1 MKSKTKTI
9 LIFAAIL
16 AAVFLIAFLDGG
28 AVQSAADKEEEGTL
42 IGAFV
47 SEEDLDIGG
56 DLAVSAAG
64 EFVWKAGRLYMDTDE
79 DWWALKDRGG
89 GIYCTMEPDARYG
102 EEDAKSPNIT
112 IFGALGAP
120 KIVIFGALGAPLGK
134 AGIDDDNGVRT
145 TDIDLSGEV
154 YACGDRQVI
163 FKLYPIYQTSDGRI
177 YLTRGNSM
185 GMSGSDGASMT
196 HTLTRDKTETIGGK
210 SERVKVRVAITAVS
224 RPTPTKFTVA
234 HMDEND
240 DLLKLEEFAP
250 DALPE
255 SITAA
260 PGAAYLIGT
269 SYGQDGDGE
278 TAEYDICSR
287 SNDSAPY
294 AYSNLNT
301 FRYQDGK
308 LCSIS
313 IKVNWGEGTV

>member
-1 MKSKTKTI
+1 
-9 LIFAAIL
+9 
-16 AAVFLIAFLDGG
+16 
-28 AVQSAADKEEEGTL
+28 
-42 IGAFV
+42 
-47 SEEDLDIGG
+47 
-56 DLAVSAAG
+56 
-64 EFVWKAGRLYMDTDE
+64 
-79 DWWALKDRGG
+79 
-89 GIYCTMEPDARYG
+89 MEPDARYG
-102 EEDAKSPNIT
+102 EEDAKSPCIT
-112 IFGALGAP
+112 IFGE
-120 KIVIFGALGAPLGK
+120 LGAPLGK

-185 GMSGSDGASMT
+185 GMSGADGASIT
-196 HTLTRDKTETIGGK
+196 HTLTSDKTETIGGK
-210 SERVKVRVAITAVS
+210 SERVKVRVAITVAA

-294 AYSNLNT
+294 AYSNLDT

-313 IKVNWGEGTV
+313 IKVNWKEGAA

>member
-120 KIVIFGALGAPLGK
+120 LGK

-196 HTLTRDKTETIGGK
+196 HTLTRDKT
-210 SERVKVRVAITAVS
+210 VS

>member
-16 AAVFLIAFLDGG
+16 AAVFLVAFLDGS
-28 AVQSAADKEEEGTL
+28 AMQSNMDEEEEGTL

-47 SEEDLDIGG
+47 SEKDIDIGG

-64 EFVWKAGRLYMDTDE
+64 KFVWKAGRLYMDTDE
-79 DWWALKDRGG
+79 DWWALKDRGS
-89 GIYCTMEPDARYG
+89 GIYCTMEPDSRDG
-102 EEDAKSPNIT
+102 EEDAKSPCIT
-112 IFGALGAP
+112 NFGTLGAP
-120 KIVIFGALGAPLGK
+120 QGK
-134 AGIDDDNGVRT
+134 TAIDNDNGVST

-185 GMSGSDGASMT
+185 GMSGADGASIT
-196 HTLTRDKTETIGGK
+196 HTLTSDKTETIGGK

-240 DLLKLEEFAP
+240 DLLKLEGFAP

-255 SITAA
+255 SIT
-260 PGAAYLIGT
+260 PVDGAAYLIGT
-269 SYGQDGDGE
+269 SYGQGWDGE
-278 TAEYDICSR
+278 TAEYSICNR
-287 SNDSAPY
+287 DGRIQPP
-294 AYSNLNT
+294 LDT
-301 FRYQDGK
+301 FAYQDGK
-308 LCSIS
+308 LKAVSIW
-313 IKVNWGEGTV
+313 VNWKEGAA

>member
-16 AAVFLIAFLDGG
+16 AAVFLIAFLDGS
-28 AVQSAADKEEEGTL
+28 AMQSAAEEEEEGTL

-47 SEEDLDIGG
+47 SEENLDID
-56 DLAVSAAG
+56 DLEITATG
-64 EFVWKAGRLYMDTDE
+64 KIQWKRGRLYMETD
-79 DWWALKDRGG
+79 DWSALGERGG

-102 EEDAKSPNIT
+102 EEDAKSPCIT
-112 IFGALGAP
+112 NFGTLGAP
-120 KIVIFGALGAPLGK
+120 QGK
-134 AGIDDDNGVRT
+134 TAIDNDNGIRT

-154 YACGDRQVI
+154 YACGSRRVI
-163 FKLYPIYQTSDGRI
+163 FKFYPIYQTSDGRI

-185 GMSGSDGASMT
+185 GMSGADGASIT

-210 SERVKVRVAITAVS
+210 SERVKVRVAITVAA
-224 RPTPTKFTVA
+224 RATPTKFTVA

-240 DLLKLEEFAP
+240 NLLKLEEFAP

-260 PGAAYLIGT
+260 SAAAYLIGT

-294 AYSNLNT
+294 SYSNLDT

-308 LCSIS
+308 LCSIR
-313 IKVNWGEGTV
+313 IKVNWGEGTA

>member
-28 AVQSAADKEEEGTL
+28 AVQSAADEEEEGTL

-47 SEEDLDIGG
+47 SEEDIDIGG

-64 EFVWKAGRLYMDTDE
+64 KFVWKAGRLYMDTDE
-79 DWWALKDRGG
+79 DWWALKDRGS

-112 IFGALGAP
+112 
-120 KIVIFGALGAPLGK
+120 IFGALGAPLGK

-163 FKLYPIYQTSDGRI
+163 FNLYPIYQTSDGRI

-185 GMSGSDGASMT
+185 GMSGSDGGSMT
-196 HTLTRDKTETIGGK
+196 HTLTSDKTETIGGK
-210 SERVKVRVAITAVS
+210 SERVKVKVAITAVS
-224 RPTPTKFTVA
+224 RPTPMKFTVA

-240 DLLKLEEFAP
+240 DLLKLEEFVP

-260 PGAAYLIGT
+260 DGAAYLIGT
-269 SYGQDGDGE
+269 SYGTDWDGE

-287 SNDSAPY
+287 SDDNAPY
-294 AYSNLNT
+294 SYSNLDT

-313 IKVNWGEGTV
+313 IKVNWGEGTA

>member
-16 AAVFLIAFLDGG
+16 AAVFLVAFLDGS
-28 AVQSAADKEEEGTL
+28 AMQSAAEEEEEGTL

-47 SEEDLDIGG
+47 SEEDLDID
-56 DLAVSAAG
+56 DLEVTATG
-64 EFVWKAGRLYMDTDE
+64 KIQWKRGRLYAEKWEKSWRFPDLPD
-79 DWWALKDRGG
+79 GG
-89 GIYCTMEPDARYG
+89 GIFSVLPMES
-102 EEDAKSPNIT
+102 EDANGETESPLLNSDFPEIMY
-112 IFGALGAP
+112 IGS
-120 KIVIFGALGAPLGK
+120 LGK
-134 AGIDDDNGVRT
+134 ADGRSNVNRENGIRT

-185 GMSGSDGASMT
+185 GMSGADGVSVT
-196 HTLTRDKTETIGGK
+196 HTLTSDKTETIGGK

-240 DLLKLEEFAP
+240 QLLKLEEFAP

-278 TAEYDICSR
+278 TAEYSICNR
-287 SNDSAPY
+287 DGRIQPP
-294 AYSNLNT
+294 LDT
-301 FRYQDGK
+301 FAYQDGK
-308 LCSIS
+308 LKAASIW
-313 IKVNWGEGTV
+313 VNWEEGAA

>member
-28 AVQSAADKEEEGTL
+28 AVQSAAEEEGEGML

-47 SEEDLDIGG
+47 SEENLDID
-56 DLAVSAAG
+56 DLEVTATG
-64 EFVWKAGRLYMDTDE
+64 KIQWKQGRLYMDTDE

-89 GIYCTMEPDARYG
+89 GIYCTMEPDSRDG
-102 EEDAKSPNIT
+102 EEDAKSPCIT
-112 IFGALGAP
+112 NFGTLGAP
-120 KIVIFGALGAPLGK
+120 QGK
-134 AGIDDDNGVRT
+134 TAIDNDNGIRT

-154 YACGDRQVI
+154 YACGSRRVI
-163 FKLYPIYQTSDGRI
+163 FKFYPIYQTSDGRI

-185 GMSGSDGASMT
+185 GMSGADGASIT
-196 HTLTRDKTETIGGK
+196 HTLTSDKTETIGGK
-210 SERVKVRVAITAVS
+210 SERVKVKVAITAVS

-260 PGAAYLIGT
+260 DGAAYLIGT

-278 TAEYDICSR
+278 TAEYSICNR
-287 SNDSAPY
+287 DGRIQPP
-294 AYSNLNT
+294 LDT
-301 FRYQDGK
+301 FAYQDGK
-308 LCSIS
+308 LKAASIW
-313 IKVNWGEGTV
+313 VNWKEGAA

>member
-102 EEDAKSPNIT
+102 EEDAKSPNIR
-112 IFGALGAP
+112 
-120 KIVIFGALGAPLGK
+120 IFGALGAPLGK

-185 GMSGSDGASMT
+185 GMSGSDGASIT
-196 HTLTRDKTETIGGK
+196 HTLTSDKTETIGGK

-234 HMDEND
+234 
-240 DLLKLEEFAP
+240 
-250 DALPE
+250 LPE

-260 PGAAYLIGT
+260 DGAAYLIGT
-269 SYGQDGDGE
+269 SYGTDWNGE

-294 AYSNLNT
+294 AYSNLDT

-313 IKVNWGEGTV
+313 IKVNWGEGVA

>member
-1 MKSKTKTI
+1 MKSNTKTA
-9 LIFAAIL
+9 LVFLAIL
-16 AAVFLIAFLDGG
+16 AAVFLIALLDGG
-28 AVQSAADKEEEGTL
+28 AVQSNADGEEEGTL

-47 SEEDLDIGG
+47 SEEDIDIGG
-56 DLAVSAAG
+56 DLAVSATG
-64 EFVWKAGRLYMDTDE
+64 KFVWKVGRLYMETDE
-79 DWWALKDRGG
+79 DWRTLKDRGS
-89 GIYCTMEPDARYG
+89 GIYCTMEPDSRDG
-102 EEDAKSPNIT
+102 EEDAKSPKIT
-112 IFGALGAP
+112 IFGT
-120 KIVIFGALGAPLGK
+120 LGAPLGK
-134 AGIDDDNGVRT
+134 AGFDDDNGVRT

-185 GMSGSDGASMT
+185 GMSGADGVSVT
-196 HTLTRDKTETIGGK
+196 HTLTSDKTETIGGK

-255 SITAA
+255 SITPAD
-260 PGAAYLIGT
+260 GAAYLIGT
-269 SYGQDGDGE
+269 SYGTDRNGE
-278 TAEYDICSR
+278 TVEYDICSR

-294 AYSNLNT
+294 AYSNLDT

-313 IKVNWGEGTV
+313 IPVKWKEGEA

>member
-28 AVQSAADKEEEGTL
+28 AVQSTADEEEEGTL

-47 SEEDLDIGG
+47 SEENLDID
-56 DLAVSAAG
+56 DLEITATG
-64 EFVWKAGRLYMDTDE
+64 KIQWKRGRLYMETD
-79 DWWALKDRGG
+79 DWSALGERGG
-89 GIYCTMEPDARYG
+89 GIYCTMEPDARCG

-112 IFGALGAP
+112 
-120 KIVIFGALGAPLGK
+120 IFGALGAPLGK

-163 FKLYPIYQTSDGRI
+163 FNLYPIYQTSDGRI

-185 GMSGSDGASMT
+185 GMSGADGASIT

-210 SERVKVRVAITAVS
+210 SERVKVKVAITVAA

-234 HMDEND
+234 HMDKND
-240 DLLKLEEFAP
+240 QLLKLEEFAP

-255 SITAA
+255 SIT
-260 PGAAYLIGT
+260 PVDSAAYLIGT
-269 SYGQDGDGE
+269 SYGQDRDGE
-278 TAEYDICSR
+278 TAEYTISSR

-294 AYSNLNT
+294 AYSKLNT

-313 IKVNWGEGTV
+313 IPVKWGEGEA

>member
-28 AVQSAADKEEEGTL
+28 AVQSAADEEEEGTL

-47 SEEDLDIGG
+47 SEEDLDID
-56 DLAVSAAG
+56 DLEITATGKVR
-64 EFVWKAGRLYMDTDE
+64 WKQGRLYMDTDE

-89 GIYCTMEPDARYG
+89 GIYCTMEPDARDG
-102 EEDAKSPNIT
+102 EEDAKSPCIT
-112 IFGALGAP
+112 NFGTLGAP
-120 KIVIFGALGAPLGK
+120 QGK
-134 AGIDDDNGVRT
+134 TAIDNDNGVRT

-154 YACGDRQVI
+154 YACGSRHVI
-163 FKLYPIYQTSDGRI
+163 FKFYPIYQTSDGRI

-185 GMSGSDGASMT
+185 GMSGADGVSVT
-196 HTLTRDKTETIGGK
+196 HTLTSDKTETIGGK

-260 PGAAYLIGT
+260 DGAAYLIGT
-269 SYGQDGDGE
+269 SCGFDRDGE

-287 SNDSAPY
+287 GDDGG
-294 AYSNLNT
+294 LHT
-301 FRYQDGK
+301 FRYRDGSLTAVEIRVDWK
-308 LCSIS
+308 
-313 IKVNWGEGTV
+313 GETA

>member
-28 AVQSAADKEEEGTL
+28 AVQSAADEEEEGTL

-47 SEEDLDIGG
+47 SEEDIDIGG

-64 EFVWKAGRLYMDTDE
+64 KFVWKAGRLYMDTDE
-79 DWWALKDRGG
+79 DWWALKDRGS
-89 GIYCTMEPDARYG
+89 GIYCTMEPDSRYG
-102 EEDAKSPNIT
+102 EEDAKSPCIT
-112 IFGALGAP
+112 NFGTLGAP
-120 KIVIFGALGAPLGK
+120 QGK
-134 AGIDDDNGVRT
+134 TAIDNDNGIRT

-185 GMSGSDGASMT
+185 GMSGAD
-196 HTLTRDKTETIGGK
+196 
-210 SERVKVRVAITAVS
+210 
-224 RPTPTKFTVA
+224 
-234 HMDEND
+234 
-240 DLLKLEEFAP
+240 
-250 DALPE
+250 
-255 SITAA
+255 
-260 PGAAYLIGT
+260 GAAYLIGT
-269 SYGQDGDGE
+269 SYGTDWNGE

-294 AYSNLNT
+294 SYSNLDT
-301 FRYQDGK
+301 FRYQGGK

-313 IKVNWGEGTV
+313 IKVNWGEETA

>member
-28 AVQSAADKEEEGTL
+28 AVQSAAEEEEEGTL

-64 EFVWKAGRLYMDTDE
+64 KFVWKAGRLYMDTDE
-79 DWWALKDRGG
+79 DWWALKDRGS

-112 IFGALGAP
+112 
-120 KIVIFGALGAPLGK
+120 IFGALGAPLGK

-154 YACGDRQVI
+154 YACGDRHLI
-163 FKLYPIYQTSDGRI
+163 FKLYPIYQTDDGRI

-185 GMSGSDGASMT
+185 GMSGSDGISVT
-196 HTLTRDKTETIGGK
+196 HTLTSDKTETIGGK
-210 SERVKVRVAITAVS
+210 SERVKVRVAITA
-224 RPTPTKFTVA
+224 A
-234 HMDEND
+234 D
-240 DLLKLEEFAP
+240 
-250 DALPE
+250 
-255 SITAA
+255 
-260 PGAAYLIGT
+260 GAAYLIGT

-278 TAEYDICSR
+278 TAEYGICSR

-294 AYSNLNT
+294 AYSNLDT

-313 IKVNWGEGTV
+313 IKVNWKEGAA

>member
-16 AAVFLIAFLDGG
+16 AAVFLIAFLDGS
-28 AVQSAADKEEEGTL
+28 AMQSAAEEEEEGTL

-47 SEEDLDIGG
+47 SEENLDID
-56 DLAVSAAG
+56 DLEITATG
-64 EFVWKAGRLYMDTDE
+64 KIQWKRGRLYMETD
-79 DWWALKDRGG
+79 DWSALGERGG

-112 IFGALGAP
+112 
-120 KIVIFGALGAPLGK
+120 IFGALGAPLGK

-163 FKLYPIYQTSDGRI
+163 FNFYPIYQTSDGRI

-185 GMSGSDGASMT
+185 GMSGADGASIT
-196 HTLTRDKTETIGGK
+196 HTLTSDKTETIGGK
-210 SERVKVRVAITAVS
+210 SERVKVRVAITVVA

-269 SYGQDGDGE
+269 SYGQDRDGE
-278 TAEYDICSR
+278 TAEYTISSR

-294 AYSNLNT
+294 AYSKLNT

-313 IKVNWGEGTV
+313 ISVKWGEGEA

>member
-28 AVQSAADKEEEGTL
+28 AVQSAADEEEEGTL

-47 SEEDLDIGG
+47 SEEDLDID
-56 DLAVSAAG
+56 DLEVTATG
-64 EFVWKAGRLYMDTDE
+64 KIQWKRGRLYMETD
-79 DWWALKDRGG
+79 DWSALGERGG
-89 GIYCTMEPDARYG
+89 GIYCTMEPDARCG
-102 EEDAKSPNIT
+102 EEDAKSPNIR
-112 IFGALGAP
+112 
-120 KIVIFGALGAPLGK
+120 IFGALGAPLGK

-163 FKLYPIYQTSDGRI
+163 FNLYPIYQTSDGRI

-185 GMSGSDGASMT
+185 GMSGADGASMT
-196 HTLTRDKTETIGGK
+196 HTLTSDKTETIGGK
-210 SERVKVRVAITAVS
+210 SERVKVRVAITVAA

-234 HMDEND
+234 HMDKND
-240 DLLKLEEFAP
+240 QLLKLEEFAP

-260 PGAAYLIGT
+260 PGAVYLIGT
-269 SYGQDGDGE
+269 SYGQDWDGE
-278 TAEYDICSR
+278 TAEYTISSR

-294 AYSNLNT
+294 AYSKLNT

-313 IKVNWGEGTV
+313 IPVKWGEGEA

>member
-9 LIFAAIL
+9 LIFTAIL

-28 AVQSAADKEEEGTL
+28 AVQSAAEEEGEGML

-47 SEEDLDIGG
+47 SEEDLDID
-56 DLAVSAAG
+56 DLEVTATG
-64 EFVWKAGRLYMDTDE
+64 KIQWKQGRLYMDTDE
-79 DWWALKDRGG
+79 DWWALKDRGS
-89 GIYCTMEPDARYG
+89 GIYCTMEPDSRDG
-102 EEDAKSPNIT
+102 EEDAKSPCIT
-112 IFGALGAP
+112 NFGTLGAP
-120 KIVIFGALGAPLGK
+120 QGK
-134 AGIDDDNGVRT
+134 TAIDNDNGIRT

-185 GMSGSDGASMT
+185 GMSGADGVSVT

-224 RPTPTKFTVA
+224 RPTPTKFTIA

-250 DALPE
+250 DALPK

-260 PGAAYLIGT
+260 DGAAYLIGT

-294 AYSNLNT
+294 SYSNLDT
-301 FRYQDGK
+301 FRYQDGN

-313 IKVNWGEGTV
+313 IKVNWGEGTA